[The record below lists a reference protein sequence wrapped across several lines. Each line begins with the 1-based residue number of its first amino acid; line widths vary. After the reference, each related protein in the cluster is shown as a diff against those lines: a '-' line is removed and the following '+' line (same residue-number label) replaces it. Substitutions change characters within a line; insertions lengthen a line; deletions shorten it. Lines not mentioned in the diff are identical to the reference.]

1 MLNRA
6 LDIHAS
12 AEKPKDREWI
22 HILLH
27 FLRAYVDDMGMDL
40 LLSTDD
46 SEAYV
51 AQLVSALKDA
61 AHELDS
67 GMTAVRSCLIWLT
80 ENLRGQIPLTP
91 TTQRCR

>member
-67 GMTAVRSCLIWLT
+67 GMTAARGRLI
-80 ENLRGQIPLTP
+80 
-91 TTQRCR
+91 

>member
-27 FLRAYVDDMGMDL
+27 FLRAYVDDMMDL

-67 GMTAVRSCLIWLT
+67 GMIATRGRLIWLT
-80 ENLRGQIPLTP
+80 ECLAVQILLTP
-91 TTQRCR
+91 TTQHYR